1 MVDAAIIQKHTQDLL
16 DKMVTSAHVTVT
28 EEDGMMHVNIKTE
41 EDAPTVI
48 GRHGETIR
56 AIQKILEV
64 IIFKET
70 QERADLL
77 INVNDYREK
86 QTERLQYIADQAAQK
101 VQEKQSATYLRGFS
115 SYERRIMHE
124 HIANTY
130 PDLSSYSIGEGRDR
144 RLVIDLNN
152 EDTQRKNASQQQPQD
167 ESESPD
173 EELQIDIEG

>member
-1 MVDAAIIQKHTQDLL
+1 MIDPTIIQKHTQELL
-16 DKMVTSAHVTVT
+16 DKMVNSAEVTVA

-64 IIFKET
+64 IVFKET
-70 QERADLL
+70 QKRADLI

-86 QTERLQYIADQAAQK
+86 QSERLCYIADQAAQK
-101 VQEKQSATYLRGFS
+101 VQEKHSATYLRGFS

-124 HIANTY
+124 HVAATY
-130 PDLSSYSIGEGRDR
+130 PELSSYSVGEGRDR
-144 RLVIDLNN
+144 RLVVDLKGS
-152 EDTQRKNASQQQPQD
+152 EPQAQPESQ
-167 ESESPD
+167 E
-173 EELQIDIEG
+173 EELNIDIE